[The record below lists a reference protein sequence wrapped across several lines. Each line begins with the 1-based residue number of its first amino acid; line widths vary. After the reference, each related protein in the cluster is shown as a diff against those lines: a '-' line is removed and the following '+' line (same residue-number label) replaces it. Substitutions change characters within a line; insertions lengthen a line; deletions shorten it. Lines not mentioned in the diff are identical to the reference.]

1 MPEWRVG
8 RISGPGYWKKLTSGF
23 TQMRALTYVASPR
36 DVLVLFDQGYE
47 SVELILGYT
56 LDASAE
62 IDLHKGMKKEGAQD
76 PTAIERMATLIE
88 SGRLSIRVPRR
99 KEHSK
104 YYVLENSETIRVMSP
119 SYNLTGSRQGNTF
132 MLLDFSKADVND
144 PYEDALTPYESI
156 RGDSTEFP
164 PTRDL
169 LELIQGKSGEERTR
183 RITVWLTTE
192 SESTEEE
199 ESDKVTLGVAEIV
212 AKALAKLRV
221 APSASLEDRIFTV
234 RLPSDPK
241 ERKQFLDA
249 TARWEP
255 RVFVDE
261 VGFDPEVVLGSTYVQ
276 SGKNQVVDWPTAWIE
291 GPELLVGFRG
301 SLRSRT
307 AREMDKEAV
316 RRGIKGIEGYIDTID
331 RAQTANLRVRER
343 AKYMM
348 YETLLA
354 MFAAPFQ
361 HDYMR
366 RKRAQYIVDVE
377 GPPLLIVTGQS
388 GNGKTRF
395 LKYCLKLIVGE
406 IVGVLH
412 APDTLSKAKARNAR
426 GRILCFPLVF
436 DEVHPR
442 KLAGEDIAGL
452 IKSWWE
458 AWWTPEIPTPTVVFC
473 GNDLEQ
479 KDWMGRR
486 TKRVEF
492 EVHHEKSDKNERLLD
507 SIFAESNDIYLFF
520 TKQYLELVERGIV
533 SLDALDTARRAMRSL
548 YKIAEVPMPSYFPAV
563 PVEDKFDI
571 GRERWLEAIEH
582 GKIAMTMTGNPYFA
596 EFDPYM
602 DKQIVEYLGYLRSV
616 KHRREGLRIVLQVP
630 EAFVS
635 WIGKENLDAS
645 IRRQKQSAGGI
656 RNLFRRRR

>member
-1 MPEWRVG
+1 MPKWRVG
-8 RISGPGYWKKLTSGF
+8 RISGPGDWKKLTGGF
-23 TQMRALTYVASPR
+23 TRMRAVTYVASPR
-36 DVLVLFDQGYE
+36 DVLALFGQGYE

-62 IDLHKGMKKEGAQD
+62 SDLHKGMKKEGTQD
-76 PTAIERMATLIE
+76 PTAIDSMASLIE

-104 YYVLENSETIRVMSP
+104 YYIMENSETIRFMSP

-132 MLLDFSKADVND
+132 MFLDFNKSDVDD
-144 PYEDALTPYESI
+144 PYDGALAPYDSI
-156 RGDSTEFP
+156 RADSTEFP
-164 PTRDL
+164 PTRELLDL
-169 LELIQGKSGEERTR
+169 VQGKSGEERTR

-192 SESTEEE
+192 SEATEEE
-199 ESDKVTLGVAEIV
+199 ESDKLTLGVAEIV
-212 AKALAKLRV
+212 AKALAKLR
-221 APSASLEDRIFTV
+221 ATPDASLEDRIFTV

-261 VGFDPEVVLGSTYVQ
+261 VGFDPEIVLGSTYVQ

-291 GPELLVGFRG
+291 GSELLVGFRG

-307 AREMDKEAV
+307 AHEMDRQAI
-316 RRGIKGIEGYIDTID
+316 RQGIKGIEGYIDTID
-331 RAQTANLRVRER
+331 RAQIANLRVRER

-348 YETLLA
+348 YETLLSL
-354 MFAAPFQ
+354 FAAPFQ

-395 LKYCLKLIVGE
+395 LKYVLKLMVGE
-406 IVGVLH
+406 LVGVLH

-442 KLAGEDIAGL
+442 KMAGEDIAGL

-492 EVHHEKSDKNERLLD
+492 EVHHDKNDENERLLD
-507 SIFAESNDIYLFF
+507 SLFAKPNDIYVFF
-520 TKQYLELVERGIV
+520 TRQYLELVGSGMV
-533 SLDALDTARRAMRSL
+533 SLDALDAARRAMRSL
-548 YKIAEVPMPSYFPAV
+548 YEIAEVRPPSYFPSV
-563 PVEDKFDI
+563 PVEEKFDI
-571 GRERWLEAIEH
+571 GRERWLEAVEH
-582 GKIAMTMTGNPYFA
+582 GKITMTMSGNPYFA
-596 EFDPYM
+596 DFDPDM
-602 DKQIVEYLGYLRSV
+602 DKQIAEYLGYLRSV
-616 KHRREGLRIVLQVP
+616 KHRREGRRIVLQVP
-630 EAFVS
+630 EAFVA
-635 WIGKENLDAS
+635 WIGQQNLDAA
-645 IRRQKQSAGGI
+645 IRQRKRRAGGI
-656 RNLFRRRR
+656 RRLFSRLR